1 MPEESK
7 KTGCRRRIVIKEDL
21 VAEDN
26 VMVGELHMGPA
37 SGKWISEEAGNEE
50 AQMV

>member
-1 MPEESK
+1 M

-21 VAEDN
+21 GAEDN
-26 VMVGELHMGPA
+26 AMAGELHMGPA
-37 SGKWISEEAGNEE
+37 SGKWISEDAAEEE